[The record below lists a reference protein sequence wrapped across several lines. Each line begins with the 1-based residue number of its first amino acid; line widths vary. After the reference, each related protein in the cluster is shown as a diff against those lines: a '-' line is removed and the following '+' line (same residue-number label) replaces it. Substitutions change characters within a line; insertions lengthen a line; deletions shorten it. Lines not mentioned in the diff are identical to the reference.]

1 MNIEADET
9 RQDWIDAKGIAHC
22 TPKFNGWSNP
32 QAVLIAGNDG
42 TEYVRNVLV
51 YSYTMFKKYVK
62 FRIIILYVCIFR
74 LFLCLTKIQKLQQIA

>member
-22 TPKFNGWSNP
+22 TPKFNGWSDP

-42 TEYVRNVLV
+42 TEYVMF
-51 YSYTMFKKYVK
+51 YFTQCFKK
-62 FRIIILYVCIFR
+62 FIILIFSGY
-74 LFLCLTKIQKLQQIA
+74 FCV